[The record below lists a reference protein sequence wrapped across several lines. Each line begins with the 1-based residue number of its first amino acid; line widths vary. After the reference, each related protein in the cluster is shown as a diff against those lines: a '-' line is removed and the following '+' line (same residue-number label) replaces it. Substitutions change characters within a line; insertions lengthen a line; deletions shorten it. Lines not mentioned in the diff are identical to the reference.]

1 MKTNVSIQDNNNNN
15 NTTAKQN
22 ANVVIINQTTLSQ
35 NIVGIQL
42 GKSLA
47 NSVVIGK
54 IHTTT
59 KQTTFKGVA
68 VTELRKC
75 DAVGLVQHI
84 LYMLVAEFKQRKQ
97 FEKDY
102 TNTTIQ
108 GEADTL
114 NVKALSLLKS
124 YLNTNTIYRTNA
136 DGVIVSGIELTDGL
150 KLRDTALKIT
160 DGHLLATC
168 KKENLKAV
176 IFAHAKAV
184 IAQFRYI
191 EDLNT
196 MINKIQAEQAEK
208 ATTTAKAKKTKQA
221 TTTTATLTAETTTA
235 TATA

>member
-1 MKTNVSIQDNNNNN
+1 METNVLKQDNNNNN
-15 NTTAKQN
+15 NTTTKQT
-22 ANVVIINQTTLSQ
+22 ANVVIVNQTTLSQ
-35 NIVGIQL
+35 NIVGVNL
-42 GKSLA
+42 GKNLA

-102 TNTTIQ
+102 TNATIA
-108 GEADTL
+108 GEAETL

-176 IFAHAKAV
+176 IFAHSKAV
-184 IAQFRYI
+184 VAQFRYI

-196 MINKIQAEQAEK
+196 MINKIQAEQA
-208 ATTTAKAKKTKQA
+208 TTTTTKAKKTKKA
-221 TTTTATLTAETTTA
+221 TTTTATITAETTTATLTA
-235 TATA
+235 